1 MKSTISV
8 AKLITS
14 LIGDS
19 SPSYKQRNAL
29 RKTSEAIS
37 EVKNEYA
44 SIGTFSA
51 HAQKKQLTEQTMR
64 RLKNPQMLLKI
75 FTYNGQNEN

>member
-29 RKTSEAIS
+29 HKTSEAIS

-51 HAQKKQLTEQTMR
+51 HA
-64 RLKNPQMLLKI
+64 
-75 FTYNGQNEN
+75 

>member
-19 SPSYKQRNAL
+19 SSSYKQRNAL
-29 RKTSEAIS
+29 HKTSEAIS

-44 SIGTFSA
+44 SIALF
-51 HAQKKQLTEQTMR
+51 QLMR
-64 RLKNPQMLLKI
+64 RKN
-75 FTYNGQNEN
+75 N